1 MKKDYLWQKLE
12 IRTLIEHAG
21 HKGSNWN
28 NLFFSHWERRRDAY
42 SFGTLWWLTRFERCQ
57 IFGYV

>member
-1 MKKDYLWQKLE
+1 MKKDYLWHKLE

-21 HKGSNWN
+21 HKGLSWD
-28 NLFFSHWERRRDAY
+28 NLILLNWERRRDAY
-42 SFGTLWWLTRFERCQ
+42 SFGTLGWFTRSERCQ